1 MRTQDTHE
9 TTHVVSNPESLF
21 EAAKFQ
27 WMITDLA
34 ISRGL
39 YHAPAFFADANE
51 LVGAVAPT
59 RKKARPDHPSQGD
72 PT

>member
-34 ISRGL
+34 ISRGYIMPQL
-39 YHAPAFFADANE
+39 FSQTGMSWSEPWRLPE
-51 LVGAVAPT
+51 KT
-59 RKKARPDHPSQGD
+59 RPEHPSKGD